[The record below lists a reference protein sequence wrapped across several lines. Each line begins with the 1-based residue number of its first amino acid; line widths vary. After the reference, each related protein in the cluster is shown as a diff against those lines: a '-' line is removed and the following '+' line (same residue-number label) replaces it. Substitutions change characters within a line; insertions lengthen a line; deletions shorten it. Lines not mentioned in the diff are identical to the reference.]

1 MSAMIAVVETKTGV
15 SMSSREVAELTG
27 KRHGDVLR
35 DIRKMLS
42 QLYAADE
49 QPSDLQHLSSDDD
62 ADLRYQEIQGVTISR
77 DHRNYIAEICLD
89 QDHTLTLLTGY
100 DAKARM
106 RVIRRWQELETQASR
121 HLEISTA
128 SQNYWKSV
136 RYDLASSYNK
146 MIQIIEA
153 IARRDKLSEE
163 DTLYMKWREA
173 DLLNLVV
180 MGMTS
185 ADIRRIY
192 DIRRPIRNSF
202 PNKILM
208 AYHVIENHNISM
220 LVAGVPFETRKA
232 GLEYLLGTEFPDVI
246 QYRNTQMAHIEKCI
260 ENRDW
265 SVGPT
270 HPKDWPSMRIPNE
283 LMLRYNILPEELEA
297 SAQLMLEGEY

>member
-1 MSAMIAVVETKTGV
+1 
-15 SMSSREVAELTG
+15 
-27 KRHGDVLR
+27 
-35 DIRKMLS
+35 
-42 QLYAADE
+42 
-49 QPSDLQHLSSDDD
+49 
-62 ADLRYQEIQGVTISR
+62 
-77 DHRNYIAEICLD
+77 
-89 QDHTLTLLTGY
+89 
-100 DAKARM
+100 
-106 RVIRRWQELETQASR
+106 
-121 HLEISTA
+121 
-128 SQNYWKSV
+128 
-136 RYDLASSYNK
+136 
-146 MIQIIEA
+146 
-153 IARRDKLSEE
+153 
-163 DTLYMKWREA
+163 
-173 DLLNLVV
+173 